1 MAAIVLL
8 ISAFAT
14 WWGVGQSA
22 ITGWGAVGS
31 TGKLLLV
38 ATVVAGFLPVPMV
51 ALPTRLAAGV
61 AAMLSAIALG
71 GAVVIVSQLAIQA
84 VGFLSWGGASDV
96 APVAEG
102 CCLATAGAPLAA
114 GCCLAIAGAVT
125 LTAHGAALC
134 RERMRASAVVLPLIA
149 CGCVGLVMSLFF
161 PWARYAQAGEA
172 SPPSFITLTGW
183 QASTGVTWCLLLE
196 ALAIAVVT
204 VIAARRSWRATVV
217 GLAAAG
223 WLATTMVIV
232 IPLRAIGISRL
243 PFGIERSLT
252 THESGYYI
260 ALGSALMILLLALLW
275 AMMPSAGNDSADPT
289 DEYSTRIG

>member
-1 MAAIVLL
+1 M
-8 ISAFAT
+8 
-14 WWGVGQSA
+14 
-22 ITGWGAVGS
+22 
-31 TGKLLLV
+31 

-71 GAVVIVSQLAIQA
+71 GAVVIVSQLAIQT
-84 VGFLSWGGASDV
+84 VGFLSWVGASD
-96 APVAEG
+96 A
-102 CCLATAGAPLAA
+102 APLAA

-125 LTAHGAALC
+125 LTAHGALC
-134 RERMRASAVVLPLIA
+134 RERMRASVVVLPLIA

-161 PWARYAQAGEA
+161 PWARYAQAGEGQRLQ
-172 SPPSFITLTGW
+172 SITLTGW
-183 QASTGVTWCLLLE
+183 QASTGVAWCLLLE
-196 ALAIAVVT
+196 ALAIAVVA
-204 VIAARRSWRATVV
+204 VMAVRRSWRATVV

-223 WLATTMVIV
+223 WLATAMVIV

-275 AMMPSAGNDSADPT
+275 AMMPSVGNQSADPT
-289 DEYSTRIG
+289 DERSTRIG

>member
-8 ISAFAT
+8 ISAFAR

-51 ALPTRLAAGV
+51 ALHTRLAAGV

-71 GAVVIVSQLAIQA
+71 GAVAIVSQLAIQT
-84 VGFLSWGGASDV
+84 VGFLSWVGASDA

-134 RERMRASAVVLPLIA
+134 RERMRASVVVLPLIA
-149 CGCVGLVMSLFF
+149 CGCVGLAVSLFF
-161 PWARYAQAGEA
+161 PWARYAQAGELQRLQ
-172 SPPSFITLTGW
+172 SITLTGW
-183 QASTGVTWCLLLE
+183 QASTGVACCLFLE
-196 ALAIAVVT
+196 ALAIAVVA
-204 VIAARRSWRATVV
+204 VMAARRSWRATVV

-223 WLATTMVIV
+223 WLATAMVIV

-260 ALGSALMILLLALLW
+260 ALSSALMILLLALLW

-289 DEYSTRIG
+289 DERSTRIG